1 MEQSSLN
8 PKRIANTPRIYVA
21 SLADYNAGR
30 LHGCWIDANQ
40 SADAI
45 REEIAQMLADSE
57 EFIAE
62 EWAIH
67 DYERF
72 GDLGLSE
79 YEDIELV
86 AQVAFEITQHGP
98 VFASLVSYLGGVS
111 QVEEVRRLDGHQDP
125 HLGRYLDHGRSFRNA
140 EANEARS
147 TIQMPR
153 TCIRTVVPLPSSSSI
168 VQPREDAAIGL
179 GRNSANS
186 QGVSWAFDTPTTG
199 ASIRILRE

>member
-8 PKRIANTPRIYVA
+8 PQRIANTPRIYVA

-30 LHGCWIDANQ
+30 LHGHWIDADQ
-40 SADAI
+40 PIEVI
-45 REEIAQMLADSE
+45 REEIAAMLAESKE
-57 EFIAE
+57 PIAE

-67 DYERF
+67 DYECF

-111 QVEEVRRLDGHQDP
+111 ELE
-125 HLGRYLDHGRSFRNA
+125 
-140 EANEARS
+140 EARRYMEEGYRGEWDS
-147 TIQMPR
+147 LTDYAQELIED
-153 TCIRTVVPLPSSSSI
+153 CYSDVLKSLPDFI
-168 VQPREDAAIGL
+168 KYHIDYEGIAHDMELGGDVFTFECDGKIHVFDAHI
-179 GRNSANS
+179 
-186 QGVSWAFDTPTTG
+186 
-199 ASIRILRE
+199 